1 LWPKHRQICVNSL
14 FFPCKLT
21 ETGSQETA
29 STTTHAHNFITEN
42 VIELPDHCATLRGQQ
57 QEEGTGMNI
66 EQREVDGV
74 TVAYLSGRLDS
85 SVAGDVMDKLNG
97 IVTAGATRLVINLKD
112 LTYISSSGLRGL
124 LVAAKLIKSSNGDL
138 RLCEPIERVA
148 KVLND
153 SGFSNL
159 IHTDKTQ
166 SDSIAALR
174 AAK

>member
-1 LWPKHRQICVNSL
+1 
-14 FFPCKLT
+14 
-21 ETGSQETA
+21 
-29 STTTHAHNFITEN
+29 
-42 VIELPDHCATLRGQQ
+42 
-57 QEEGTGMNI
+57 MNI